1 MLSLDQEV
9 FAKEIVHRLGQDQE
23 KPAATPLSSQEKLTK
38 FDGESDPATVRD
50 YQRIIG
56 SLMYL
61 MLGTR
66 PDLAYA
72 VGKLSRFSSNP
83 SDEHALAIIRTV
95 QYVCGTTHL
104 CLNYTRSNHGN
115 PIGFTDSDWA
125 GDTSDSKSTAGYL
138 FMIGDAV
145 FSWYSKKQ
153 GHVSTSTADAEYT
166 ALFRGGEQ
174 AFWLR
179 QLYQQIG
186 LPFSAPLKLYCDNK
200 SAIAIAK
207 NQGTHSKSKAIRI
220 EFHAVRDRINR
231 HEIEVEYV
239 RSKDNTADILTKSLP
254 RDLFF
259 AHRNSLGLTN
269 VSEAI
274 TFFDSSNPET
284 SDSTQHEDAFSP

>member
-1 MLSLDQEV
+1 M
-9 FAKEIVHRLGQDQE
+9 FAKEIVHRLGQDEE
-23 KPAATPLSSQEKLTK
+23 KPYATPLSSQEKLTK
-38 FDGESDPATVRD
+38 FDGESNLGIIRD
-50 YQRIIG
+50 YQRVIG

-83 SDEHALAIIRTV
+83 SDEHGQALIRTV
-95 QYVCGTTHL
+95 RYVCGTTRL
-104 CLNYTRSNHGN
+104 CLNYTRSNHGD

-125 GDTSDSKSTAGYL
+125 GDASDSKSTAGYF
-138 FMIGDAV
+138 FMIGNAV

-179 QLYQQIG
+179 QFYQQIG
-186 LPFSAPLKLYCDNK
+186 LPLSAPLKLYCDNE

-207 NQGTHSKSKAIRI
+207 NEGTHSKSKAIRI
-220 EFHAVRDRINR
+220 EFHTVRDRINR

-254 RDLFF
+254 RKLFF
-259 AHRNSLGLTN
+259 THRSSLGLTQ
-269 VSEAI
+269 VSEAMS
-274 TFFDSSNPET
+274 FLDSSNHKT
-284 SDSTQHEDAFSP
+284 SDST